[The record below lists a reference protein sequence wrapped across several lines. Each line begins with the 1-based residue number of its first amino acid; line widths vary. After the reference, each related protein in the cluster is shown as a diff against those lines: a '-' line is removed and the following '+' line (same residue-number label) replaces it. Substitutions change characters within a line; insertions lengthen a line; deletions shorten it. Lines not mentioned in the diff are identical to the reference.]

1 MRLSRTFPGR
11 RSAQR
16 RFQPLDSLMSWLTPH
31 GNHQLFKQ
39 LYPFGRLTGRVRLGL
54 HWRVHV
60 VINQLIMKCTPT
72 TNFSGSK
79 RFVVRAHKQFGVS
92 LVLVI
97 PHTMSWPT
105 LDGTT
110 STTGESLGAPTVAA
124 ATITL
129 LRIRPMSLTPQDWL
143 GSLGTASADRIAA
156 HFLPVW
162 SFQRMDLH
170 SRGHPRREVLVCQAL
185 PWHFP

>member
-1 MRLSRTFPGR
+1 M
-11 RSAQR
+11 
-16 RFQPLDSLMSWLTPH
+16 
-31 GNHQLFKQ
+31 
-39 LYPFGRLTGRVRLGL
+39 RLGL
-54 HWRVHV
+54 HWRVLV

-97 PHTMSWPT
+97 PHTRSWPT

-124 ATITL
+124 AIITL
-129 LRIRPMSLTPQDWL
+129 LRIRPMSLTPQDRL
-143 GSLGTASADRIAA
+143 GSLGTASADRFDA
-156 HFLPVW
+156 HFLLNG
-162 SFQRMDLH
+162 SFQRMVPH
-170 SRGHPRREVLVCQAL
+170 FHGHPRRELLVRPAS
-185 PWHFP
+185 PRHFP